1 MELERVTRWQRRKD
15 ARPAELLAAALACFK
30 ERGFAATRL
39 DDVAAKAG
47 VTKGTIYLYYR
58 SKEEL
63 FKAVVRGALVPNI
76 ERLEAA
82 VDEPGSTAAL
92 LERFFTIWAEHI
104 IPSPVSVIPK
114 LVIAEASNF
123 PELARF
129 YLETAVHRVLRLVA
143 AVLHRG
149 IACGEFRPVDV
160 DHMVY
165 CVLGPL
171 LLTTLWQHSLG
182 PLDDRPLDVHAVC
195 RAHLDLL
202 LNGLQRH
209 PSPPRRPLGN
219 GGGAG
224 DA

>member
-1 MELERVTRWQRRKD
+1 MEVERVTRWHRRKE

-47 VTKGTIYLYYR
+47 VTKGTVYLYYR

-63 FKAVVRGALVPNI
+63 FKAVVRGELVPNI
-76 ERLEAA
+76 ERLEANL
-82 VDEPGSTAAL
+82 DEPGPAVAL
-92 LERFFTIWAEHI
+92 LERLFTAWAQHI

-114 LVIAEASNF
+114 LIIAEASNF

-143 AVLHRG
+143 SVLRRG
-149 IACGEFRPVDV
+149 IAGGEFRPVDV
-160 DHMVY
+160 EHTVY

-171 LLTTLWQHSLG
+171 LLTALWQHSLG
-182 PLDDRPLDVHAVC
+182 PLDDQPLDVRAVC

-202 LNGLQRH
+202 LHGLQQH
-209 PSPPRRPLGN
+209 PPPPGRPLGK
-219 GGGAG
+219 GGGSG
-224 DA
+224 DT

>member
-1 MELERVTRWQRRKD
+1 MRSEPVTRWQRRKE

-47 VTKGTIYLYYR
+47 VTKGTIYLYYP

-63 FKAVVRGALVPNI
+63 FKAVVRGELVPNI

-82 VDEPGSTAAL
+82 LDEPGPTAAL
-92 LERFFTIWAEHI
+92 LERLVTVWTQHI
-104 IPSPVSVIPK
+104 VPSPISVIPK

-143 AVLHRG
+143 SVLRRG
-149 IACGEFRPVDV
+149 IARGEFRPVDV
-160 DHMVY
+160 EHVVY

-171 LLTTLWQHSLG
+171 LFTVLWQHSLG
-182 PLDDRPLDVHAVC
+182 PHDDRPLDVHAVC

-202 LNGLQRH
+202 LHGLQRH
-209 PSPPRRPLGN
+209 PPSPRRPLGK
-219 GGGAG
+219 GVVAG

>member
-1 MELERVTRWQRRKD
+1 MPSEPGTRWQRRKD

-47 VTKGTIYLYYR
+47 VTKGTIYLYYP

-63 FKAVVRGALVPNI
+63 FKAVVRGELVPNI

-82 VDEPGSTAAL
+82 LGEPGPTAAL
-92 LERFFTIWAEHI
+92 LERLFTVWAEHI
-104 IPSPVSVIPK
+104 VPSPVSVIPK

-143 AVLHRG
+143 SVLRRG
-149 IACGEFRPVDV
+149 IAGGEFRPVDV
-160 DHMVY
+160 EHMVY

-171 LLTTLWQHSLG
+171 LFTVLWQHSLG
-182 PLDDRPLDVHAVC
+182 PHDDRPLDVHAVC

-202 LNGLQRH
+202 LHGLQRH
-209 PSPPRRPLGN
+209 PPPPRLPLGK
-219 GGGAG
+219 GVGAG